1 MHYLLAL
8 YGILLLPHHW
18 CGCTDRRPAVMIRAY
33 VSRMKNL
40 HVHVDPNRPVA
51 KFPFCTGGAVFDIWI
66 TSPLVCSFSKKCA
79 HVQRRYPFFCHDPKS
94 KSTRDPIYRV
104 PTMEYL
110 LTTSCTLYEIH
121 KFCILPGTSTV
132 AGTCWLM
139 RTWVD
144 LLVVY

>member
-1 MHYLLAL
+1 MHFLIFLFIFLLQKKDGSAFKVPVSL
-8 YGILLLPHHW
+8 GFYQ
-18 CGCTDRRPAVMIRAY
+18 CT
-33 VSRMKNL
+33 
-40 HVHVDPNRPVA
+40 
-51 KFPFCTGGAVFDIWI
+51 
-66 TSPLVCSFSKKCA
+66 VCSFSKKCA

-132 AGTCWLM
+132 AGTC
-139 RTWVD
+139 
-144 LLVVY
+144 